1 MIARLAIA
9 SAFVVAVVLGLGFWA
24 AHGEVV
30 WLVQNLAFCA

>member
-9 SAFVVAVVLGLGFWA
+9 GAFAVAIALGVGFWMA
-24 AHGEVV
+24 QGEVV